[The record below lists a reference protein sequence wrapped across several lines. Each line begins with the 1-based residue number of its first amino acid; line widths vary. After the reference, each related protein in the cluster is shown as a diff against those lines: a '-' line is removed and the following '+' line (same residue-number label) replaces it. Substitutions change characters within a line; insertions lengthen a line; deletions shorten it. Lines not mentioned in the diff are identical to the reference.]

1 MDPPVFVG
9 GMQRSGTHAL
19 GNLIGQHSR
28 YEMVPRELAFHV
40 APAGEGGVPDLLAG
54 RITLDGFVERMR
66 THWWSRGA
74 PWDPGV
80 ERGLHK
86 SIPEERHRDALARL
100 EQADPR
106 DPVSAVRAFIHE
118 LLDPIAAEAGARA
131 WVEMDPTNI
140 LAARE
145 LHQLFPGM
153 KLVHTIRDG
162 RDVACSLERLPWG
175 GEKLRHNVAWWE
187 RTLREADAIVR
198 ELPPGTVLVMQL
210 EDLVVND
217 RDRSYRRLLDF
228 LELDDE
234 PQMREFFETFLK
246 GSTEV
251 LLIVS
256 RLVMLVAGVSILVS
270 IYNSVSARM
279 REIAILRA
287 LGATRGRVLTL
298 ICTEAAVIGF
308 LGAVLGLIVGHLIGA
323 IESGYFQ
330 QTLGQTID
338 WFRVSSGELSSLALA
353 VVIAAVA
360 GLVPAMKAY
369 RTPVAVNLVS

>member
-234 PQMREFFETFLK
+234 PQMREFFETRVNQQNAHL
-246 GSTEV
+246 GRWQTELPSV
-251 LLIVS
+251 RKLGLTARYAYS
-256 RLVMLVAGVSILVS
+256 LARLRSAGVRDRP
-270 IYNSVSARM
+270 A
-279 REIAILRA
+279 LRA
-287 LGATRGRVLTL
+287 LRAAPETGEYRAGAESIDPWADRQARG
-298 ICTEAAVIGF
+298 A
-308 LGAVLGLIVGHLIGA
+308 
-323 IESGYFQ
+323 
-330 QTLGQTID
+330 
-338 WFRVSSGELSSLALA
+338 
-353 VVIAAVA
+353 
-360 GLVPAMKAY
+360 
-369 RTPVAVNLVS
+369 